1 MRGRLKAMKFYTKVI
16 GVYKFDELEKYA
28 KDNAI
33 ESHRQFLLS
42 IMCPNDFISGCEEY
56 DTPDEL
62 RKAYDSEYDY
72 YLCNDEPI
80 IESIEAN
87 DYSYYSNGEI
97 VPYEELLSMTE
108 LR

>member
-62 RKAYDSEYDY
+62 QKAYDREYDY

-80 IESIEAN
+80 IESIKQMIIPTTPTAK
-87 DYSYYSNGEI
+87 SYHMRNY
-97 VPYEELLSMTE
+97 
-108 LR
+108 